1 MAVDFAD
8 RNIRVN
14 SLSPGATETDRLL
27 VRFKTIEDARKAL
40 APAHPIGRLGTAED
54 IGKAVLFLASDDA
67 DYMTA
72 STMRVDG
79 GLIAAETH

>member
-1 MAVDFAD
+1 M
-8 RNIRVN
+8 
-14 SLSPGATETDRLL
+14 
-27 VRFKTIEDARKAL
+27 
-40 APAHPIGRLGTAED
+40 GTAED

>member
-1 MAVDFAD
+1 M
-8 RNIRVN
+8 RT
-14 SLSPGATETDRLL
+14 PGSTVGVSDEKIAAAE
-27 VRFKTIEDARKAL
+27 KTRI
-40 APAHPIGRLGTAED
+40 PWGRMGTAED